1 MRTYKTRNLLVLCL
15 LLIVTVDLNAEN
27 WPQWRGSA
35 MNGISTETDLPSRWS
50 RTENIQWRLELPGPG
65 GATPCIW
72 KDHIFITSTE
82 GDDLVLIAASTA
94 GKILWKRKVSQG
106 DKVVRGDEGNA
117 ASPSPCTDGK
127 YVWVFF
133 TNGALA
139 CYDFSGAEIWA
150 VDVQQ
155 RFGKFRIA
163 FGMTSTPVLD
173 GDRLYLQLIHGEG
186 NPTTREA
193 TVAAL
198 DKKTGKTLWKTG
210 RPSAARAENEHSYA
224 SPTIYRDQQRA
235 FLLTHGADYIVAHD
249 LDDGHEIWRCGGL
262 HPPAGYDPTLRFVS
276 SPLAIPGLIVVPSAK
291 AGLTLALNPNGAGD
305 ITEKDEYRKWQ
316 FHITPD
322 VPSPLA
328 VDGIV
333 YLCRQNG
340 NLIALDQKSGVQF
353 YEERTNRDRHRS
365 SPVFADGK
373 IYLCGR
379 NGVVSVC
386 KPGKQF
392 ELLAQNSLEE
402 PLAASPAVSNG
413 RIYLRTFNALYA
425 IGKK

>member
-1 MRTYKTRNLLVLCL
+1 
-15 LLIVTVDLNAEN
+15 
-27 WPQWRGSA
+27 

>member
-1 MRTYKTRNLLVLCL
+1 MRTCKTRNLLVLCL

-365 SPVFADGK
+365 SPVFADGN

>member
-1 MRTYKTRNLLVLCL
+1 MRTCKTRNLLVLCL
-15 LLIVTVDLNAEN
+15 LMVVTVDLNAEN

-50 RTENIQWRLELPGPG
+50 RTENVQWRLELPGPG

>member
-1 MRTYKTRNLLVLCL
+1 MV
-15 LLIVTVDLNAEN
+15 VTVDLNAEN